1 MTNVPVELKV
11 AVFFSGRVKGF
22 NNERVK
28 SHLKS
33 FKEKYAADFY
43 VSCGSHRESF
53 DEFIKEFVPSEG
65 SNFSEVKIPKEFYNF
80 RKASETKIENCSSM
94 FFHNRECINLIKE
107 SGIKYDIVIKYR
119 ADITSDSILDIY
131 QLSPISE
138 NTVYIPEGN
147 DFGGLNDQIAYGDLS
162 SMEKYANVFQNI
174 QLICNDG
181 HRFHPETLVFR
192 NLEREKVNVARVKYS
207 WNLVPDRK

>member
-1 MTNVPVELKV
+1 MKV

-22 NNERVK
+22 DNEQVK
-28 SHLKS
+28 THLKS
-33 FKEKYAADFY
+33 FKEKYSADFY
-43 VSCGSHRESF
+43 VSCGSHNESF
-53 DEFIKEFVPSEG
+53 NEFIREFVIIG

-80 RKASETKIENCSSM
+80 KKASETKIENCSSM
-94 FFHNRECINLIKE
+94 FFHNKKCIDLIKE

-119 ADITSDSILDIY
+119 ADITSDSILDVY

-162 SMEKYANVFQNI
+162 SMEKYTLVFQNI
-174 QLICNDG
+174 PIICNDG

-207 WNLVPDRK
+207 WSLVADRK